1 VVGGDQAAEAAE
13 CADEQGAF
21 WEYHDA
27 LYVDARL
34 FNVVDDYVGLAER
47 LDLDDERFR
56 TCLETGAYRDEIAN
70 DYNDGRAY
78 GVTGTPTFFIN
89 GVRLVGAQPLAAFQ
103 AIIDEELRR

>member
-1 VVGGDQAAEAAE
+1 MAAE

-27 LYVDARL
+27 IFEDPRSL
-34 FNVVDDYVGLAER
+34 NSVDDYVELAAR
-47 LDLDDERFR
+47 FDLDTDEFR
-56 TCLETGAYRDEIAN
+56 TCLEEERYREELIN
-70 DYNDGRAY
+70 DFNDARAY

-103 AIIDEELRR
+103 AIIDEELANAD